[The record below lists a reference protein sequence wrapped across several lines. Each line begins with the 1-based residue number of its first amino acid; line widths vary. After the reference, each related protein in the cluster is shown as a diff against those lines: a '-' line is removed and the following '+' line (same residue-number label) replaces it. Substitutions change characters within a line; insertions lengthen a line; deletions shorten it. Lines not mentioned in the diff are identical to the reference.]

1 MEKRVAKLFN
11 KDDAAFVISGVF
23 GNQVLMHSVG
33 LAGEEVI
40 VGDKSH
46 LVRYENGSLGLWSR
60 LMARTIP
67 TD

>member
-1 MEKRVAKLFN
+1 LFK

-23 GNQVLMHSVG
+23 GNQVVMHSVG

-46 LVRYENGSLGLWSR
+46 LVKH
-60 LMARTIP
+60 
-67 TD
+67 

>member
-1 MEKRVAKLFN
+1 MFN
-11 KDDAAFVISGVF
+11 KEDAAFVISGVF
-23 GNQVLMHSVG
+23 GNQVVMHSVG
-33 LAGEEVI
+33 HAGEEVI

-67 TD
+67 CD